1 MAFWRYG
8 KDRRVVASDFSHQRG
23 MRRIDVLFCA
33 DDRQEYFDLLSQ
45 SVTHDVR
52 SKAGLISVPA

>member
-23 MRRIDVLFCA
+23 MRRIDVLSA
-33 DDRQEYFDLLSQ
+33 LM
-45 SVTHDVR
+45 TG
-52 SKAGLISVPA
+52 KNISICYLNP